1 MGKALSYSVIK
12 LKSFDGTVTFK
23 AFLVCFL
30 PCGVDVKKPSAV
42 LMSDFSCT
50 LEGFRDPCPC
60 PPHPISLPVYHLVV
74 SRLSSLLI
82 QETEMRAYTD
92 CGLKETLFR
101 GKVIAPRGM
110 NRSTGKASSGS
121 TSERMLAGRRLVPET
136 SFMGSKAGRDLLLR
150 GVIWATPYFD

>member
-101 GKVIAPRGM
+101 GKVIAPRGI
-110 NRSTGKASSGS
+110 NRSMGKQAAAPRVRECSQA
-121 TSERMLAGRRLVPET
+121 AGCCLRLRLWGLMQGGT
-136 SFMGSKAGRDLLLR
+136 C
-150 GVIWATPYFD
+150 Y

>member
-110 NRSTGKASSGS
+110 NRSTGKQAAAPQVRECSQA
-121 TSERMLAGRRLVPET
+121 AGCCLRLRLW
-136 SFMGSKAGRDLLLR
+136 GLR
-150 GVIWATPYFD
+150 QRGTCY